1 MTLESYLDFQSVVK
15 EHHSSKEERRAFG
28 IQHADLKTRPLEQI
42 LSWFDAHKKSVKKPL
57 VGKII
62 TSALYKIS
70 LILGLVAFFLGLF
83 SGIGL
88 LSYSGKEPVN
98 VLYFMAMVIILPLL
112 SMLLSLIAMLRVK
125 HSSEVLVHLS
135 PAFWMEQ
142 ILSVLLKKR
151 GKKVQEMVID
161 PLLANWVVIKR
172 SQLLALLFSFGL
184 LLALVATVVTKDIA
198 FSWST
203 TLHIDAKTFYDFLYA
218 VALPWRDLFSSGVP
232 SLELIEQSHYFRLG
246 NSLDKTMIQHPAL
259 LGEWWKF
266 LALATIF
273 YALFLRLLLF
283 MTAFLGLRVA
293 LKQAILSLEEAKI
306 LLEEMNEPII
316 TSHAIEP
323 EAGLSTAEGKYEKTV
338 LTLVPSYDAVYG
350 WYISQEQLLLLCE
363 SVGVR
368 ASHCIEAGALMPLA
382 KEGEIQDKSKVEVL
396 CFVRAWEPPT
406 MEIVDFL
413 TELSCRAD
421 KVIVVPVGTL
431 ENQYRATPKELDVW
445 DRKLTVL
452 NHDKI
457 WLKR

>member
-1 MTLESYLDFQSVVK
+1 MDLETYLDFQSVVK
-15 EHHSSKEERRAFG
+15 EHPSSKEERRAFG
-28 IQHADLKTRPLEQI
+28 IQHAHLKARPLEQI
-42 LSWFDAHKKSVKKPL
+42 LAWLNAHRKNVKKPL
-57 VGKII
+57 VGKTIA
-62 TSALYKIS
+62 SALYTIS
-70 LILGLVAFFLGLF
+70 LILGLIAFFLGLF

-98 VLYFMAMVIILPLL
+98 VLYFMAMVIVFPLFT
-112 SMLLSLIAMLRVK
+112 MLLSVIAMLRVK

-135 PAFWMEQ
+135 PAFWMEKM
-142 ILSVLLKKR
+142 ISLLPGGIGKR
-151 GKKVQEMVID
+151 TKEIAID

-184 LLALVATVVTKDIA
+184 LLALLATVVTKDIA

-203 TLHIDAKTFYDFLYA
+203 TLHIDAKRFYDFLYA
-218 VALPWRDLFSSGVP
+218 IALPWRDLFPSAVP

-246 NSLDKTMIQHPAL
+246 NSLDKTMMQHPAL

-266 LALATIF
+266 LALATLF

-283 MTAFLGLRVA
+283 MTATLGLRVA
-293 LKQAILSLEEAKI
+293 LGQAVMSLEEAKI

-316 TSHAIEP
+316 TSQAIEL
-323 EAGLSTAEGKYEKTV
+323 EVGLSAAEGKYKKTV
-338 LTLVPSYDAVYG
+338 LTLDPSYDVAYG
-350 WYISQEQLLLLCE
+350 WFMSQEQLLLLCE

-368 ASHCIEAGALMPLA
+368 ASRCIEAGALIPLV
-382 KEGEIQDKSKVEVL
+382 KEREIQAKSKAEVL

-413 TELSCRAD
+413 TELSSRAD